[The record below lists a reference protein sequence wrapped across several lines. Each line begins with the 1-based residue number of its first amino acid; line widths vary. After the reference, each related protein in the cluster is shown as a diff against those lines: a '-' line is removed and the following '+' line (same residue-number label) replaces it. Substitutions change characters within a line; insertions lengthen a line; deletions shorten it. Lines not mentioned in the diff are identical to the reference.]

1 MKVNQ
6 KQLQTDSLLMKFV
19 ESELIHSALLTLQK
33 WTVESVSTI
42 HGQSRFSTNLNVL
55 DWVWPSKKK
64 IYFIFVFN
72 CVLFE
77 KLVFN
82 IIQWHYIN

>member
-64 IYFIFVFN
+64 INFIFVFN

>member
-33 WTVESVSTI
+33 
-42 HGQSRFSTNLNVL
+42 
-55 DWVWPSKKK
+55 
-64 IYFIFVFN
+64 
-72 CVLFE
+72 
-77 KLVFN
+77 
-82 IIQWHYIN
+82 

>member
-55 DWVWPSKKK
+55 DWVW
-64 IYFIFVFN
+64 
-72 CVLFE
+72 
-77 KLVFN
+77 
-82 IIQWHYIN
+82 

>member
-33 WTVESVSTI
+33 WTMESVSTI
-42 HGQSRFSTNLNVL
+42 HGQFRFSTNLNVL

-64 IYFIFVFN
+64 FNFIFVFN